1 VSGVEYVRLELTLE
15 TPFLPGSADPN
26 VVDPDW
32 PLRPSEVKG
41 IWRWWARALIAG
53 VLFDRG
59 LLHGEVRH
67 DMVKV
72 PTDVE
77 AGCVSR
83 IVGRGLGLGYAGSDG
98 SMSSCF
104 RIRFERMNFNAP
116 RNVDYGLTNRLQRV
130 RLLTLGKR
138 PAQLQYVDRGQ
149 LSITMV
155 IESHTV
161 CGLDNASIEAALY
174 ALALA
179 LRFSCFGKG
188 GRRGLGCFGVRAY
201 GRYSG
206 IFNRG
211 YGEPREPGE
220 LVESALNTVGKVVDS
235 MVTKECRGLESKGVS
250 GCELPPVPIVSIK
263 GDYTNCVDTRYREGV
278 KSLGKLTPYKLIII
292 QGGRGTNLLDVL
304 HNFFLRPT
312 RTRAIHGN
320 YMAQDQLRQD
330 LKAWILGLPREQKN
344 PKEQKKTGYE
354 IVGSISRRAS
364 PMLLAVHSNEAYLS
378 VFTSADWPNKLKW
391 YSSKPEQS
399 LTEEKDKGLK
409 IEINEKDIIDATAI
423 ALSEFMKYLEENKK
437 QGIIQ
442 GVSVWP

>member
-1 VSGVEYVRLELTLE
+1 VSDVEYVRLELTLE

-53 VLFDRG
+53 ALFNKG
-59 LLHGEVRH
+59 LLHGESRRG
-67 DMVKV
+67 MVKV
-72 PTDVE
+72 PTDAE

-104 RIRFERMNFNAP
+104 KIRFERMNFNAP

-130 RLLTLGKR
+130 RLLTLGR
-138 PAQLQYVDRGQ
+138 RQVQYVDRG
-149 LSITMV
+149 SATMV
-155 IESHTV
+155 IESHTA
-161 CGLDNASIEAALY
+161 CNLDNASIEAALY

-220 LVESALNTVGKVVDS
+220 LVESALNAVSKVVDS
-235 MVTKECRGLESKGVS
+235 MITKECRGLESKGVS

-263 GDYTNCVDTRYREGV
+263 GDYTNCVDTRYRGGV

-292 QGGRGTNLLDVL
+292 QGGRGTNLLDAL

-320 YMAQDQLRQD
+320 YMTQDQLRQD

-378 VFTSADWPNKLKW
+378 IFTSADWPSTLRW
-391 YSSKPEQS
+391 RGAGSRQ
-399 LTEEKDKGLK
+399 LQ
-409 IEINEKDIIDATAI
+409 INEKEVINATAI
-423 ALSEFMKYLEENKK
+423 ALSEFMEYLRKSN
-437 QGIIQ
+437 IQ
-442 GVSVWP
+442 GVKAWP

>member
-1 VSGVEYVRLELTLE
+1 VNNVEYLRLELTLE
-15 TPFLPGSADPN
+15 TPFLPGSAEPDK
-26 VVDPDW
+26 VDPDW
-32 PLRPSEVKG
+32 TLRPSEVKG

-59 LLHGEVRH
+59 LLHGEVRR
-67 DMVKV
+67 DAVKV

-77 AGCVSR
+77 TGCVSR

-130 RLLTLGKR
+130 RLLTLGR
-138 PAQLQYVDRGQ
+138 RQVQYVDRG
-149 LSITMV
+149 SVTMV
-155 IESHTV
+155 IESHAA

-206 IFNRG
+206 VFG
-211 YGEPREPGE
+211 SHREPGE
-220 LVESALNTVGKVVDS
+220 LIRNALSTVSKVVDS
-235 MVTKECRGLESKGVS
+235 VVTKECRELRGEGPGS
-250 GCELPPVPIVSIK
+250 CELPPMPIVNINS
-263 GDYTNCVDTRYREGV
+263 DYTNCVDDRYREGI
-278 KSLGKLTPYKLIII
+278 KNLGKLTPYKLIMI
-292 QGGRGTNLLDVL
+292 QGGRGMNLLDAL

-320 YMAQDQLRQD
+320 YMTQDQSRQD
-330 LKAWILGLPREQKN
+330 LKAWILGLPREQRG
-344 PKEQKKTGYE
+344 TGYE
-354 IVGSISRRAS
+354 IMGSASRRAS
-364 PMLLAVHSNEAYLS
+364 PMLLAVHGNEAYLS
-378 VFTSADWPNKLKW
+378 VFTSADWPSTLRW
-391 YSSKPEQS
+391 RGAGSRQ
-399 LTEEKDKGLK
+399 LQ
-409 IEINEKDIIDATAI
+409 INEKEVINATAI
-423 ALSEFMKYLEENKK
+423 ALSEFVEYLGKSN
-437 QGIIQ
+437 IQ
-442 GVSVWP
+442 GVRAWP